1 MNSTTQHSN
10 FSAPMGRRSFLA
22 LAAGMAALAPV
33 ALTACGQTQSP
44 SSSSTSTDSS
54 SSYDIKGKK
63 LTFVGDNAF
72 APYRYIE
79 MQSDGSQKTVGLDIA
94 IADEMASRL
103 GFTYDFE
110 PQEFAATLATI
121 QSSDTSFTMA
131 MSSNAERLETFDF
144 TRGYYEPR
152 VGVLTMGDKV
162 EDIDGLKGKSIAC
175 TTGTVQNK
183 FVTAVLPD
191 ADVHTYDG
199 GDQCLQEV
207 LAGRIDAY
215 VCDGA
220 EGQSMVD
227 ANPGL
232 VLGLLDRS
240 ETESYVG
247 VYRLMAQKD
256 APFVSAL
263 DSCIADMLQ
272 DGTIDSYISKYV
284 GPDFVWGDGGFAAA
298 VFWSG
303 LLTTVEVTGAALVLA
318 FALGAVI
325 ALLKVLPIRWLRA
338 LLDFYTSI
346 FRGIPLIVL
355 LFIAYFATPQLT
367 GYKITMF
374 AASVLTLGL
383 NGSATVSETLRG
395 GIQGVD
401 QGQYD
406 AARALGLPYRSTM
419 VKIILPEA
427 LRSVAPALVNEV
439 ITVLKSSSLVAT
451 IGLADMMRAAESV
464 QALTYRAFEPFI
476 FVAVI
481 YYIIVMILVHISKRL
496 EKKLREAY

>member
-1 MNSTTQHSN
+1 MNSNTDHRIEHAS
-10 FSAPMGRRSFLA
+10 MGRRSFLA
-22 LAAGMAALAPV
+22 LAAGMAALAPA
-33 ALTACGQTQSP
+33 ALTACGQSTAP
-44 SSSSTSTDSS
+44 SSSTTSS
-54 SSYDIKGKK
+54 SSDYDIKGKK

-183 FVTAVLPD
+183 FVVAVLPD

-298 VFWSG
+298 GTS
-303 LLTTVEVTGAALVLA
+303 TVGDSTG
-318 FALGAVI
+318 
-325 ALLKVLPIRWLRA
+325 
-338 LLDFYTSI
+338 
-346 FRGIPLIVL
+346 
-355 LFIAYFATPQLT
+355 
-367 GYKITMF
+367 
-374 AASVLTLGL
+374 
-383 NGSATVSETLRG
+383 E
-395 GIQGVD
+395 
-401 QGQYD
+401 
-406 AARALGLPYRSTM
+406 
-419 VKIILPEA
+419 
-427 LRSVAPALVNEV
+427 
-439 ITVLKSSSLVAT
+439 
-451 IGLADMMRAAESV
+451 
-464 QALTYRAFEPFI
+464 
-476 FVAVI
+476 
-481 YYIIVMILVHISKRL
+481 
-496 EKKLREAY
+496 